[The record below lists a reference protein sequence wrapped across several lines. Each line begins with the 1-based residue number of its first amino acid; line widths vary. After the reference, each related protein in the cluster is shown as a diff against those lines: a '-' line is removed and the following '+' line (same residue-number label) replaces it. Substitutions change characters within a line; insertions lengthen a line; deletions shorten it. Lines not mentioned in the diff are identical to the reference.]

1 MSTFDHALELVS
13 TLPREAQNELEE
25 ILRKRRIDARRE
37 EIAANG
43 REAIRAFHAGE
54 LKNEIFEELI
64 ERLHSSLD
72 DDSDEDNDKDEA

>member
-1 MSTFDHALELVS
+1 MPTLEHALELVS
-13 TLPREAQNELEE
+13 TLPREQQNELEE

-54 LKNEIFEELI
+54 LKVQTIEEIIAELH
-64 ERLHSSLD
+64 EGLD
-72 DDSDEDNDKDEA
+72 ETGDEH